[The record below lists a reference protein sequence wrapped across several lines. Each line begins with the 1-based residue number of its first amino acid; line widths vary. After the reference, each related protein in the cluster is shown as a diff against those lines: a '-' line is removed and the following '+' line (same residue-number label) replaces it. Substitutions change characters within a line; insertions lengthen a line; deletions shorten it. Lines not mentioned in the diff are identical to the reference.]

1 MENDEFKAKS
11 GRPASGCPVFLMA
24 VAASSACFV
33 SMACWWAVRVG
44 VAELEVSN
52 SFADA
57 VSTRFGRGTD
67 EVGFGSVMKTI
78 EEVEVAELGQEM
90 EENEAR
96 TQGERMHAL

>member
-11 GRPASGCPVFLMA
+11 GCPASGCPVFLMA
-24 VAASSACFV
+24 AATSSACFAL
-33 SMACWWAVRVG
+33 MACQWAVRVG
-44 VAELEVSN
+44 VTKLEASN

-57 VSTRFGRGTD
+57 VSTHFGRGTD
-67 EVGFGSVMKTI
+67 EVGFGSMMKTI
-78 EEVEVAELGQEM
+78 EEVEVAESGQEI